1 MNLKNKI
8 LYKLSRKSL
17 EKNNRFKDTHLGES
31 CYIFGNGASIKYFDL
46 SNFNDRVSFC
56 CSSMFLHNDFEELDA
71 KYYYMGHPFVF
82 YKYWKNQYEKK
93 YQKNLL
99 GELYKKNIKLNP
111 QMEYFVSLSN
121 YFVLYGQNI
130 NYIHHFDN
138 VSEDLTNIDLSYIFS
153 PMTGALAGMIGQAIY
168 MGFKDII
175 LVGCDYTFKPKAY
188 GHFYEYGKRED
199 SSVETFSKKLL
210 ESAMSFSK
218 IRTLT
223 ESDNYKGDIVE
234 SISYES
240 LTSKKPSYQENYE
253 IISDEN
259 LLKLS
264 KLGMQYYIYDK

>member
-1 MNLKNKI
+1 
-8 LYKLSRKSL
+8 
-17 EKNNRFKDTHLGES
+17 
-31 CYIFGNGASIKYFDL
+31 
-46 SNFNDRVSFC
+46 
-56 CSSMFLHNDFEELDA
+56 
-71 KYYYMGHPFVF
+71 
-82 YKYWKNQYEKK
+82 
-93 YQKNLL
+93 
-99 GELYKKNIKLNP
+99 
-111 QMEYFVSLSN
+111 MEYFVSLSN